1 MAAPPPRLM
10 AVQKR
15 ISRHLS
21 SDLHNLR
28 AIAVR
33 AAREIP
39 EKIMFPVGQE
49 ASPSS
54 KSSNSPLLTPSM
66 SASISARV

>member
-1 MAAPPPRLM
+1 MAVAAAPDGRSEE
-10 AVQKR
+10 V
-15 ISRHLS
+15 SYHLS

-28 AIAVR
+28 AVAVR
-33 AAREIP
+33 AAQEIP
-39 EKIMFPVGQE
+39 EKITFPVSQE